1 MFAPHFPVRKAMSS
15 SLVAA
20 IQSGINAKDFK
31 ALANALAEAKKSA
44 AELAK
49 WIALGEEAM
58 AKVSPSETSAAEKV
72 GVKKVAEKTM
82 A

>member
-1 MFAPHFPVRKAMSS
+1 MSS

-31 ALANALAEAKKSA
+31 ALANALAEAKKSV

-58 AKVSPSETSAAEKV
+58 AAAEKV

-82 A
+82 AETWTFFSCRGRFSGASLV